1 MFDTIGS
8 KFNMEH
14 KVSVDK
20 AVILASGYGRRMR
33 RNIAKWLQTNQD
45 RRLIIFA
52 KDDAVSRKTH
62 C

>member
-1 MFDTIGS
+1 
-8 KFNMEH
+8 MEH

-20 AVILASGYGRRMR
+20 AVILASGYGRRMC